1 MNSFIV
7 AFAAIALL
15 AATLVHG
22 KHVQEVAEYEI
33 QQGRSPECVVVH
45 HRVDLGEP

>member
-15 AATLVHG
+15 ATLVHG

-33 QQGRSPECVVVH
+33 QQGRSPECVVRHPIDRGKV
-45 HRVDLGEP
+45 